1 MISGRWLSVV
11 RDLAEKFI
19 ELVVRTDPSPFHGIA
34 ASLACQQREYPG
46 SLVLTN
52 NQRAREAS

>member
-1 MISGRWLSVV
+1 VISGRWLSVV

-19 ELVVRTDPSPFHGIA
+19 ELVVRTDPSPFPRYRHV
-34 ASLACQQREYPG
+34 ACQQREYPG